1 MAEFIRPDYIVS
13 YNMHINELK
22 RELRITQ
29 EGIMPL
35 HKYKSIQHPGTEG
48 IFQNGIFPEFIRDI
62 RGGGG
67 IFPVLPDGSFVAVQR
82 GMDAPRQP
90 GALDIFAGMIQP
102 TVNEIM
108 AKEQGLKVTLKGSKV
123 SLLWTE
129 IEAVPL
135 TRHKGKLTFH
145 VFTPQAEEPV
155 EQASA
160 ITQMVGIQKLVA
172 SLNKK
177 DYKIEVHRGG
187 FELGTASNGWR
198 IIEVDESGKEV
209 LSINAVLSFEKAGN
223 NQAGSFELTV
233 PGLYNM
239 YNPDTFAD
247 IQLNKLLFAD
257 LEHGIGDIN
266 YFDNAPMDSTVSL
279 NRLVW
284 LFREDT
290 VYVYRAGEQVGKGS
304 VDEVLYKNFDV
315 EGYRQSLAEQ
325 VRTGKSDGITPKM
338 KSMAKRKINFPSIGK
353 PIILKPL
360 TELTGYLSALRPR
373 Q

>member
-22 RELRITQ
+22 REVRITQ
-29 EGIMPL
+29 EDIKPL
-35 HKYKSIQHPGTEG
+35 HDYKSIQHPGTEG

-123 SLLWTE
+123 SLLFTE
-129 IEAVPL
+129 IECVPL
-135 TRHKGKLTFH
+135 TLHEGEPTFY
-145 VFTPQAEEPV
+145 VFTPLAEELV

-160 ITQMVGIQKLVA
+160 ITQMIGIQKLMA

-177 DYKIEVHRGG
+177 DYKIEVHIGG
-187 FELGTASNGWR
+187 FELGTTPNSWR

-266 YFDNAPMDSTVSL
+266 YFDNAPMDGTVSL

-284 LFREDT
+284 VFGDT
-290 VYVYRAGEQVGKGS
+290 IYVYRAGELLGKFGS
-304 VDEVLYKNFDV
+304 VGDALYKNFDV
-315 EGYRQSLAEQ
+315 EGYPQSLAEL
-325 VRTGKSDGITPKM
+325 VRTGKSDGITRKM
-338 KSMAKRKINFPSIGK
+338 DLMANQKINFPSMSK
-353 PIILKPL
+353 PIIPKRL
-360 TELTGYLSALRPR
+360 TELTGELRDLRPS